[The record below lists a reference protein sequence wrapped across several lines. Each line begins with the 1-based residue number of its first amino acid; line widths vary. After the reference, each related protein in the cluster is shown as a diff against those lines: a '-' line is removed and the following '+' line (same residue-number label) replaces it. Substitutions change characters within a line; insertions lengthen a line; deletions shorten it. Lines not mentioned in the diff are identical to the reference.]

1 MPDYKNEGTIVSTTF
16 SPLYV
21 YGKIFRRSRAS
32 NSNGISPIWP
42 KNKHVQDRLPALI
55 TSNIEENPIKYEGA
69 VQSKTLFPLEVYG
82 KHFRRS
88 KVINSD
94 MNSLI

>member
-1 MPDYKNEGTIVSTTF
+1 M
-16 SPLYV
+16 
-21 YGKIFRRSRAS
+21 
-32 NSNGISPIWP
+32 
-42 KNKHVQDRLPALI
+42 PALI